1 MEKQQ
6 NIAQAQEKFVIH
18 LDANIA
24 KIVLPFDRKELA
36 AAYLQLFSGFAWRNW
51 TNKYSLG
58 RAWQTALEQCGAFAE
73 TKKKKNPAA
82 KYLNNVYNAHKKY
95 WSRIIMTHGER
106 DNVITTDDAKI
117 KELRAHGEKMIR
129 EAMDK
134 INLILARYNERTEEL
149 IATQA
154 KEKTQMHATA
164 QPQTAQPQAQAA
176 QPAQPQMAMQTQA
189 KQQNTM
195 PAMMPVVAEQIK
207 MEMHAQQN
215 AKSVATP
222 AQQSGA
228 FAMVRDAVKR
238 PTTAVADKPVDAPA
252 VVAKPAEVK
261 PIKKKQEQPQVKPEI
276 AQEKKPVVHHMPKS
290 VVAPVKQ
297 SGALPA
303 VRNNVKQPNVVK
315 SEEKVK
321 EFQVAQQRLEIS
333 AEQRA
338 QLQLKFQQQIQ
349 MWQIG
354 QYRQNAA

>member
-1 MEKQQ
+1 MNTQQ
-6 NIAQAQEKFVIH
+6 NIAENQEKFIIH
-18 LDANIA
+18 VDPQIA
-24 KIVLPFDRKELA
+24 KIVSPFDRKELA
-36 AAYLQLFSGFAWRNW
+36 AAYLQLFSGFTWRNW

-58 RAWQTALEQCGAFAE
+58 RAWQTALAQCGAFCD
-73 TKKKKNPAA
+73 TKNKKNPAA

-129 EAMDK
+129 ETMDK

-154 KEKTQMHATA
+154 KEKTQMHAMA
-164 QPQTAQPQAQAA
+164 QPQVQTATPQTT
-176 QPAQPQMAMQTQA
+176 QPAQTQPQMMATPAQA
-189 KQQNTM
+189 RPQEQVAAKVAQNT
-195 PAMMPVVAEQIK
+195 
-207 MEMHAQQN
+207 
-215 AKSVATP
+215 AKSVVAP
-222 AQQSGA
+222 VQQSGA

-238 PTTAVADKPVDAPA
+238 TTTAVADKPADATT

-261 PIKKKQEQPQVKPEI
+261 PIEKKQEQPAVKPVV
-276 AQEKKPVVHHMPKS
+276 AQKQKPIVHHMPKA
-290 VVAPVKQ
+290 VAAPVKK

-303 VRNNVKQPNVVK
+303 VRDNVKQPNIVK

-349 MWQIG
+349 MWQLG
-354 QYRQNAA
+354 QYKQNAA

>member
-6 NIAQAQEKFVIH
+6 NIAQAQEKYVIH
-18 LDANIA
+18 LDARIA
-24 KIVLPFDRKELA
+24 KIVSPVDRRELA

-95 WSRIIMTHGER
+95 WSRVIMTHGGR
-106 DNVITTDDAKI
+106 DNTINPEEAKI
-117 KELRAHGEKMIR
+117 KQLRAHGEKMIR

-154 KEKTQMHATA
+154 KGKTQAL
-164 QPQTAQPQAQAA
+164 
-176 QPAQPQMAMQTQA
+176 QA
-189 KQQNTM
+189 KQVAQNT
-195 PAMMPVVAEQIK
+195 
-207 MEMHAQQN
+207 
-215 AKSVATP
+215 AKSVVAPT
-222 AQQSGA
+222 QQSGA
-228 FAMVRDAVKR
+228 FAMVRDAAKR
-238 PTTAVADKPVDAPA
+238 TTTAVADKPADATT

-261 PIKKKQEQPQVKPEI
+261 PIEKKQEQPAVKPEV
-276 AQEKKPVVHHMPKS
+276 AQANKPIVHHMAKP
-290 VVAPVKQ
+290 VAAPVKQ

-303 VRNNVKQPNVVK
+303 VRDNVKQPNIVK

-321 EFQVAQQRLEIS
+321 EFQVAQQRLDIS

-349 MWQIG
+349 MWQLG
-354 QYRQNAA
+354 QYKQNAA